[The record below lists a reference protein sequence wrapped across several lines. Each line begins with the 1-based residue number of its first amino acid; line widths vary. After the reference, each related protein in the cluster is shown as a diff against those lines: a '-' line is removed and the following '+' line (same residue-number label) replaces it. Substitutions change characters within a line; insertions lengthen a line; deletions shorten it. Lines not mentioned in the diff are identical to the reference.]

1 MASRTIPVAELRSLL
16 AAVSEHGEQHLI
28 EVETDLMQTT
38 FLLAEAIEKLGDSFM
53 QIHEAVTA
61 QQLEINTLL
70 QVAKLPADHFQKIL
84 QEREKVASHVD
95 AAVTSLQFQDMTNQL
110 ITRTINRVNGLRES
124 LAALAVHGQE
134 MDPQHEHEEI
144 AHLLDAMSASLSARN
159 DVMKHSLRKA
169 VAQKSM
175 TSGEVEL
182 F

>member
-1 MASRTIPVAELRSLL
+1 MASRTIPVAELRGLL
-16 AAVSEHGEQHLI
+16 AAVSEHGKQHLI
-28 EVETDLMQTT
+28 EVEADLMQTT

-53 QIHEAVTA
+53 KIHQAVMA
-61 QQLEINTLL
+61 QQSEIDTLL
-70 QVAKLPADHFQKIL
+70 QAAELTDSHFQKIM

-110 ITRTINRVNGLRES
+110 ITRTIHRVNGLRDS
-124 LAALAVHGQE
+124 LTALAIHGEE

-144 AHLLDAMSASLSARN
+144 AHLLDAMSASLTARN
-159 DVMKHSLRKA
+159 DVMKHTLRKS

>member
-16 AAVSEHGEQHLI
+16 AAVSEHGKQHLI
-28 EVETDLMQTT
+28 EVEADLMQTT

-53 QIHEAVTA
+53 KIHQAVTA
-61 QQLEINTLL
+61 QQSEIDTLL
-70 QVAKLPADHFQKIL
+70 QAAELSDSHFQKIM

-110 ITRTINRVNGLRES
+110 ITRTIHRVNGLRDS
-124 LAALAVHGQE
+124 LTALAIHGEE

-144 AHLLDAMSASLSARN
+144 ANLLDAMSASLTARN
-159 DVMKHSLRKA
+159 DVMKHTLRKS